1 MIHFFVFSRRNL
13 TSRFLLIT
21 SLQPER
27 FHAITHS
34 FPQRRSAIYCI
45 FNSFRT
51 LFIAIGV
58 GTPAPLTSVQESKVC
73 SLLPCFHTL
82 TNCFPPSLLL
92 SHPYKTLGVY
102 YPVIPPSGVSS
113 LRRSDEPSQTR
124 SAMFVSMR

>member
-1 MIHFFVFSRRNL
+1 MIDFFVFFRRNL
-13 TSRFLLIT
+13 TSRFPLIT
-21 SLQPER
+21 SLQPEQ

-34 FPQRRSAIYCI
+34 FAQRRSAIYCI

-82 TNCFPPSLLL
+82 TNCFHIHTKPWGC
-92 SHPYKTLGVY
+92 TT
-102 YPVIPPSGVSS
+102 PVIRPSGVSS
-113 LRRSDEPSQTR
+113 LRRELSEEVHPDARTASPRQRPS
-124 SAMFVSMR
+124 